1 MIYESFRGDFHN
13 HLPEQLY
20 QTSPIQR
27 FSPIVGTATMSL
39 DWQPL
44 YQIGS
49 DPRISNTG
57 LLPPR

>member
-1 MIYESFRGDFHN
+1 MIFESLWGEGHS
-13 HLPEQLY
+13 HLQEQFY
-20 QTSPIQR
+20 QTAPIQR
-27 FSPIVGTATMSL
+27 FSPIVGTATVSL
-39 DWQPL
+39 GWQPL